1 MEALHQ
7 NTTLVLSRV
16 MNMTSVC
23 LRLCSNM
30 AAKENYVRLKSGH
43 PSPTGTLTV
52 YLLFLSNLKIATTT
66 DSDGIRKH
74 GGKEIA
80 GSLK

>member
-1 MEALHQ
+1 
-7 NTTLVLSRV
+7 
-16 MNMTSVC
+16 
-23 LRLCSNM
+23 M
-30 AAKENYVRLKSGH
+30 AAKKNYVRLKSGH